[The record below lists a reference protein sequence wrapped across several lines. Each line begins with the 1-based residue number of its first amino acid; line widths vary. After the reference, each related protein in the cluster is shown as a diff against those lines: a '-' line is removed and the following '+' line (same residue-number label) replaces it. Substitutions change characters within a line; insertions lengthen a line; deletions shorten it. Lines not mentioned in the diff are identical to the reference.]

1 VCLFNGKF
9 VFKTKSIIQSF
20 HNTAYRVRYNERYTE
35 WDIAVHSKALYFE
48 ILANYENAQE
58 RYKRCHC
65 KYCTYNLKFCTK
77 EALLASVFVKTV
89 KTQ

>member
-1 VCLFNGKF
+1 MGNLSSKP
-9 VFKTKSIIQSF
+9 KAEYEARHT
-20 HNTAYRVRYNERYTE
+20 TAYRVRYNERYTE

>member
-1 VCLFNGKF
+1 MGNLFSKP
-9 VFKTKSIIQSF
+9 KTEYEAR
-20 HNTAYRVRYNERYTE
+20 HYTVYNVRYNEGYAE
-35 WDIAVHSKALYFE
+35 WDIAVNSKALYFE

-77 EALLASVFVKTV
+77 EALLASIFVETV

>member
-1 VCLFNGKF
+1 MGNLSSKP
-9 VFKTKSIIQSF
+9 KAEYEALHT
-20 HNTAYRVRYNERYTE
+20 TAYRVRYNERYTE